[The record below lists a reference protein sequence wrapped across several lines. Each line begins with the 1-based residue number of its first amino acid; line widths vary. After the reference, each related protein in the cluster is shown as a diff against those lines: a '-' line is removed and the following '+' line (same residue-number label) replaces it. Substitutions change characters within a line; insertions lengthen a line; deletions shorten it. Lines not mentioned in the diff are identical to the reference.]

1 MLRHPRLFLLPRHP
15 LTAMPRFLLRLLLP
29 LLFTGLAQANA
40 QLESLK
46 NISAAGAP
54 FLALKMLD
62 QAQPSADEDVYEWIL
77 WEQERYRI
85 LSRWKQW
92 DDLLLRIESLPDDL
106 PEPFLQ
112 QAASYRIRAYI
123 ELGQQDMARKLLRAQ
138 LWRTEA
144 GTSTE
149 YPTWRRQVV
158 ETYLGDGRNDDASIA
173 MRRLQQDFPEADR
186 EWLLLRARVLMK
198 TGRYDEVIEILSG
211 RLDWQLL
218 AMRLLAE
225 YRSGKHSAQALWDL
239 ARERIGNIKDD
250 PEQLATYWSIAAL
263 AAEKLGP
270 ARQVEAL
277 EQRLGIDAEDGIE
290 LQALD
295 GDRLWRAY
303 LDHARDIG
311 NRNELLI
318 GDDARW
324 LKLAGA
330 QRKNAP
336 RKARSLYALLMDQS
350 ADDQARQA
358 AAEGYLSLLDGESPA
373 HQRLLDRL
381 FNRSKRYAEVERI
394 PLQIRFRLVDV
405 ALKKADIPL
414 ATRLMSGLDS
424 VPPGSRRFDWLLRR
438 ARVLLLGGQLEQGE
452 QVLDQLIREYDEPE
466 SQDTDRILQVLFD
479 LQTLKAD
486 EQAIRHFRQ
495 LMNKSIDA
503 RQRRE
508 ILFWMADSFKALEQY
523 ERAALL
529 YLQSAMFI
537 GPDAMDPW
545 AQTARYN
552 AAEALQ
558 KAGLVDD
565 ARRIYEALLKV
576 TREPARRSV
585 LRHNI
590 QQLWLIQNAG

>member
-1 MLRHPRLFLLPRHP
+1 MLKTL
-15 LTAMPRFLLRLLLP
+15 ARLLLP
-29 LLFTGLAQANA
+29 LLFAGLAQANA
-40 QLESLK
+40 QLDSLK

-62 QAQPSADEDVYEWIL
+62 QAQPSADADVYEWIL

-85 LSRWKQW
+85 LSRWQQW
-92 DDLLLRIESLPDDL
+92 DELLLRIEGLPEDL
-106 PEPFLQ
+106 PAPFLQ

-123 ELGQQDMARKLLRAQ
+123 ALGQHGIARRLLREQ
-138 LWRTEA
+138 LWRPEA
-144 GTSTE
+144 GEADE
-149 YPTWRRQVV
+149 YRNWRRLVV
-158 ETYLGDGRNDDASIA
+158 ETYLGGGRNDDASIA

-211 RLDWQLL
+211 RLDWQSL
-218 AMRLLAE
+218 AMKLLAE
-225 YRSGKHSAQALWDL
+225 YRSGKHSPQTLWDL
-239 ARERIGNIKDD
+239 ALDRIKNIADD
-250 PEQLATYWSIAAL
+250 PQQLATYWSIAAL
-263 AAEKLGP
+263 AAESLGP
-270 ARQVEAL
+270 RRQVEAL
-277 EQRLGIDAEDGIE
+277 EARLGIAAEDGIE
-290 LQALD
+290 LDAFD

-303 LDHARDIG
+303 LDYARLIG
-311 NRNELLI
+311 NRNELLV
-318 GDDARW
+318 GDDAAW
-324 LKLAGA
+324 LELAAA
-330 QRKNAP
+330 QRQAAAV
-336 RKARSLYALLMDQS
+336 KARSLYALLIDQS
-350 ADDQARQA
+350 ADGATRQQ
-358 AAEGYLSLLDGESPA
+358 AAEGYLALLDPEQAA
-373 HQRLLDRL
+373 HQRLLDQL
-381 FNRSKRYAEVERI
+381 FNRSRRYADVSRI
-394 PLQIRFRLVDV
+394 PLQIRFHLVDI

-424 VPPGSRRFDWLLRR
+424 VPPNARRFDWLLRR
-438 ARVLLLGGQLEQGE
+438 ARVLLLGGKLEQGDA
-452 QVLDQLIREYDEPE
+452 VLDRLIGEYDEP
-466 SQDTDRILQVLFD
+466 QADDTDRILQVLFD

-495 LMNKSIDA
+495 LMNKPIEA

-552 AAEALQ
+552 AAESLQ
-558 KAGLVDD
+558 QAGLVDD

>member
-1 MLRHPRLFLLPRHP
+1 MLRSL
-15 LTAMPRFLLRLLLP
+15 ARLLLP
-29 LLFTGLAQANA
+29 LLFAGLAQANA

-62 QAQPSADEDVYEWIL
+62 QAQPSADQDVYEWIL

-92 DDLLLRIESLPDDL
+92 NDLLLRIESLPDDL

-112 QAASYRIRAYI
+112 QAASYRIRAYV
-123 ELGQQDMARKLLRAQ
+123 ELGQQDIARRLLREQ
-138 LWRTEA
+138 LWRPEA
-144 GTSTE
+144 DVAAE
-149 YPTWRRQVV
+149 YPNWRRLVI
-158 ETYLGDGRNDDASIA
+158 ETYLGDGRDDDASIA

-186 EWLLLRARVLMK
+186 DWLLLRARVLMK

-218 AMRLLAE
+218 AMKLLAE
-225 YRSGKHSAQALWDL
+225 YRSGKHSPQTLWDL
-239 ARERIGNIKDD
+239 AQGRIRNVGDD
-250 PEQLATYWSIAAL
+250 PRQLATYWSIAAL

-270 ARQVEAL
+270 ARRVEAL
-277 EQRLGIDAEDGIE
+277 EARLGIAADDGIE
-290 LQALD
+290 LEPVD
-295 GDRLWRAY
+295 GDRLWQAY
-303 LDHARDIG
+303 LDYGRQIG

-318 GDDARW
+318 GDDGRW
-324 LKLAGA
+324 LALARG
-330 QRKNAP
+330 QRGQAP
-336 RKARSLYALLMDQS
+336 LKARSLYALLIDQTR
-350 ADDQARQA
+350 DPKVRQA
-358 AAEGYLSLLDGESPA
+358 AAEGYLSLLDDDSAA
-373 HQRLLDRL
+373 HQRLLDKL
-381 FNRSKRYAEVERI
+381 FNRSRRYADVQRI
-394 PLQIRFRLVDV
+394 PLQIRFRLVDL

-414 ATRLMSGLDS
+414 ATRLMSGLNS
-424 VPPGSRRFDWLLRR
+424 VPPNARRFDWLLRR
-438 ARVLLLGGQLEQGE
+438 ARVLLLGGQLEQGDA
-452 QVLDQLIREYDEPE
+452 VLSRLIDEYDEPKAA
-466 SQDTDRILQVLFD
+466 DTDRILQVLFD

-486 EQAIRHFRQ
+486 EQAIRHFRR
-495 LMNKSIDA
+495 LMNTAIDP

-523 ERAALL
+523 EKAALL

-552 AAEALQ
+552 AAEVLQ

-576 TREPARRSV
+576 TGEPARRSV

-590 QQLWLIQNAG
+590 QQLWLLQNAD

>member
-1 MLRHPRLFLLPRHP
+1 MLRTL
-15 LTAMPRFLLRLLLP
+15 ARLLLP
-29 LLFTGLAQANA
+29 LLFAGLAQANA

-62 QAQPSADEDVYEWIL
+62 QAQPAADQDVYEWIL

-92 DDLLLRIESLPDDL
+92 NDLLLRIESLPDDL

-112 QAASYRIRAYI
+112 QAASYRIRAYV
-123 ELGQQDMARKLLRAQ
+123 ELGQQDIARRLLREQ
-138 LWRTEA
+138 LWRPEA
-144 GTSTE
+144 DAAAE
-149 YPTWRRQVV
+149 YPNWRRLVI
-158 ETYLGDGRNDDASIA
+158 ETYLGDGRDDDASIA

-186 EWLLLRARVLMK
+186 DWLLLRARVLMK

-218 AMRLLAE
+218 AMKLLAE
-225 YRSGKHSAQALWDL
+225 YRSGKHSPQTLWDL
-239 ARERIGNIKDD
+239 AQGRIRNVGDD
-250 PEQLATYWSIAAL
+250 PRQLATYWSIAAL

-270 ARQVEAL
+270 ARRVEAL
-277 EQRLGIDAEDGIE
+277 EARLGIAADDGIE
-290 LQALD
+290 LEPVD
-295 GDRLWRAY
+295 GDRLWQAY
-303 LDHARDIG
+303 LDYGRQIG

-318 GDDARW
+318 GDDGRW
-324 LKLAGA
+324 LALARG
-330 QRKNAP
+330 QRRQAP
-336 RKARSLYALLMDQS
+336 LKARSLYALLIDQTR
-350 ADDQARQA
+350 DPKVRQA
-358 AAEGYLSLLDGESPA
+358 AAEGYLSLLDDDSAA
-373 HQRLLDRL
+373 HQRLLDAL
-381 FNRSKRYAEVERI
+381 FNRSRRYADVQRI
-394 PLQIRFRLVDV
+394 PLQIRFRLVDL

-424 VPPGSRRFDWLLRR
+424 VPPNARRFDWLLRR
-438 ARVLLLGGQLEQGE
+438 ARVLLLGGQLEQGDA
-452 QVLDQLIREYDEPE
+452 VLSQLIDEYDEPK
-466 SQDTDRILQVLFD
+466 SADTDRILQVLFD

-486 EQAIRHFRQ
+486 ERAIRHFRQ
-495 LMNKSIDA
+495 LMNTAIDP

-523 ERAALL
+523 EKAALL

-537 GPDAMDPW
+537 GPEAMDPW

-590 QQLWLIQNAG
+590 QQLWLLQNAG

>member
-1 MLRHPRLFLLPRHP
+1 
-15 LTAMPRFLLRLLLP
+15 MPKLLLRLLVP
-29 LLFTGLAQANA
+29 LLFSGLLQANA

-77 WEQERYRI
+77 WEQERYRM

-92 DDLLLRIESLPDDL
+92 DDLLLRVESLPGDL
-106 PEPFLQ
+106 PDPFLQ

-123 ELGQQDMARKLLRAQ
+123 ELGQYDMARQLLREQ
-138 LWRTEA
+138 LWRPQAGEA
-144 GTSTE
+144 RE
-149 YPTWRRQVV
+149 YPQWRRLVV

-173 MRRLQQDFPEADR
+173 MRRLQQDFPEADK

-198 TGRYDEVIEILSG
+198 TGRYDEVIEVLSG
-211 RLDWQLL
+211 RLDWQSL
-218 AMRLLAE
+218 AMKLLAE
-225 YRSGKHSAQALWDL
+225 YRSGKHSPQVLWDL
-239 ARERIGNIKDD
+239 ALERIKNIGDD
-250 PEQLATYWSIAAL
+250 PQQLATYWSIAAL
-263 AAEKLGP
+263 AAESLGP
-270 ARQVEAL
+270 DRQVKAL
-277 EQRLGIDAEDGIE
+277 EARLGIDAEDGIE
-290 LQALD
+290 LESFD

-303 LDHARDIG
+303 LDYARLIG
-311 NRNELLI
+311 NRNELLV
-318 GDDARW
+318 GDDAPW
-324 LKLAGA
+324 LALAAKQGNTA
-330 QRKNAP
+330 AP
-336 RKARSLYALLMDQS
+336 KARSLYALLLDQS
-350 ADDQARQA
+350 ADEATRQQ
-358 AAEGYLSLLDGESPA
+358 AAEGYLSLLDLDSAA
-373 HQRLLDRL
+373 HQRLLDQL
-381 FNRSKRYAEVERI
+381 FNRSRRYADVGRI

-414 ATRLMSGLDS
+414 ATRLMNGLDS
-424 VPPGSRRFDWLLRR
+424 VPPNARRFDWLLRR
-438 ARVLLLGGQLEQGE
+438 ARVLLLGGQLKQGDE
-452 QVLDQLIREYDEPE
+452 VLSQLIREYDEP
-466 SQDTDRILQVLFD
+466 QAVDTDRILQVLFD

-486 EQAIRHFRQ
+486 EQAIRHFRA
-495 LMNKSIDA
+495 LMNKPIEP

-529 YLQSAMFI
+529 YLQSAMFV
-537 GPDAMDPW
+537 GPEAMDPW

-552 AAEALQ
+552 AAESLQ
-558 KAGLVDD
+558 KAGLIDD

-576 TREPARRSV
+576 TKEPARRSV